1 MKHNDTLGRRI
12 QACRKTAGLSQE
24 ALGEQLRVS
33 RQAVSKW
40 ESDITVPELD
50 SLIAMSRLFGVSVGA
65 LLGVEE
71 PSAGAPTG
79 PENGEA
85 TPDAGADAAQA
96 DSEAHAPSPGLT
108 EKELAAVEAIA
119 ARYAREA
126 EQHRSPKLSRRKVQ
140 FLAAAACLL
149 AVAAGRYVCK
159 KLETIDR
166 RFNEL
171 EYEVDDVARSVSSQ
185 IHNLTAQMEDIL
197 TKQANILADFSV
209 SMVSADAQEETV
221 TLQLT
226 AFPKEWTTTTTA
238 VFTLTSDGEPIS
250 SEPVEGIGGVFTSPA
265 MTVPMS
271 GEILPS
277 VTLLDG
283 TAARTETMEP
293 LYDYHP
299 DSFRPYLSH
308 CTWASTCYTG
318 GTVILNK
325 LKLGI
330 DLPHGGRTIQIAH
343 GEMQLYRNF
352 AAEPE
357 QTVAIPMLLNTQAVQ
372 GNRIWLDSIGDEHK
386 ATISLED
393 GDTVIAVLMLT
404 DDFGRTTYR
413 IIEAFVRE
421 GKAVNQ
427 NRQLEGLDWIPGTTP
442 GSPNTYTAA
451 KSSTA
456 APAALNRED
465 VTLSVGDSFTL
476 KVSGIT
482 SDLTWSTGSAGIAS
496 VSDSGVITGVTAG
509 NTTVT
514 AHWDGGSASCT
525 VRVK

>member
-1 MKHNDTLGRRI
+1 MKQNDTLGRRI

-24 ALGEQLRVS
+24 ALGEQLQVT

-65 LLGVEE
+65 LLGVEG
-71 PSAGAPTG
+71 PSAGVPTG

-85 TPDAGADAAQA
+85 KPDAGADAAQA
-96 DSEAHAPSPGLT
+96 DGGERAPSPGLT

-126 EQHRSPKLSRRKVQ
+126 EQCRKPKWGKRKR
-140 FLAAAACLL
+140 LLAAAAACLL
-149 AVAAGRYVCK
+149 VLAVGWYVHE

-171 EYEVDDVARSVSSQ
+171 QHEVDSVDRSVSSQ
-185 IHNLTAQMEDIL
+185 INNLTGQMESIL
-197 TKQANILADFSV
+197 AKQANILSDFSV
-209 SMVSADAQEETV
+209 SLVSADVWEETV

-238 VFTLTSDGEPIS
+238 VFILTAGGETVS

-265 MTVPMS
+265 ITVPMS

-283 TAARTETMEP
+283 TAARTETLEP

-299 DSFRPYLSH
+299 DSFRPVVNHVFWDAARY
-308 CTWASTCYTG
+308 AN
-318 GTVILNK
+318 GTLVFENLA
-325 LKLGI
+325 LGI
-330 DLPHGGRTIQIAH
+330 DLPRDGQVVQITH
-343 GEMQLYRNF
+343 GELQLYRNF

-386 ATISLED
+386 ATFSLED
-393 GDTVIAVLMLT
+393 GDTVLSVLMLT
-404 DDFGRTTYR
+404 DNFDRTMYTV
-413 IIEAFVRE
+413 IEAFVRE

-427 NRQLEGLDWIPGTTP
+427 LPSLEGLDWTPGTTP
-442 GSPNTYTAA
+442 GSANTQSAE
-451 KSSTA
+451 SSTA
-456 APAALNRED
+456 VPAALNRED

-476 KVSGIT
+476 KVSGIE
-482 SDLTWSTGSAGIAS
+482 SDLTWSTGNTGIAS
-496 VSDSGVITGVTAG
+496 VSDSGTVKGVAKG
-509 NTTVT
+509 STTVT